1 MELNI
6 TAGDMIRVSRKGK
19 DNYQYGLYIADD
31 EVVYYSEALETKG
44 KVLKE
49 TLQGFKKRNGI
60 VEVVD
65 FPKTKNGRNS
75 LVKVEEFNEIPG
87 LITEDTWPG
96 WFTDKLDECVL
107 NTIWETVTKGKS
119 MVDKKAN
126 FNNGEHFVWWC
137 KVELKRADKKAKVL
151 DELLNP
157 AVVLPRFQLTKK
169 VK

>member
-1 MELNI
+1 MEINI
-6 TAGDMIRVSRKGK
+6 KAGDMIRVSRKGK
-19 DNYQYGLYIADD
+19 DNYQYGLYIAED

-44 KVLKE
+44 IVLKT

-65 FPKTKNGRNS
+65 FPQPKNGRNS
-75 LVKVEEFNEIPG
+75 LVKIEVFNEIEG
-87 LITEDTWPG
+87 LITEGTWPE
-96 WFTDKLDECVL
+96 WFTGKLEECVL

-119 MVDKKAN
+119 MVGKKEK

-151 DELLNP
+151 DTFFNP
-157 AVVLPRFQLTKK
+157 EVLLPRFQLTKK
-169 VK
+169 AK